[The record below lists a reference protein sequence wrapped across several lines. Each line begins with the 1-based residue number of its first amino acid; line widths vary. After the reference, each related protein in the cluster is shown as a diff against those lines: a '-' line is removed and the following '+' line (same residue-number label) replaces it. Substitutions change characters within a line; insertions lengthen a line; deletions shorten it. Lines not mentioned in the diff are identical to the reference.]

1 MRKGE
6 SIKAFFANDDKVYSF
21 EVWPNYDK
29 ESFIEALDD
38 ETLDN
43 FKLVSITKKDGY
55 QPILETNDLAEVVVA
70 IDDIMKSLRLK
81 N

>member
-1 MRKGE
+1 MKKRQI
-6 SIKAFFANDDKVYSF
+6 IKAFFANEDKVYSF
-21 EVWPNYDK
+21 EVWPNYNK

-70 IDDIMKSLRLK
+70 IDDIWR
-81 N
+81 

>member
-1 MRKGE
+1 M
-6 SIKAFFANDDKVYSF
+6 F
-21 EVWPNYDK
+21 
-29 ESFIEALDD
+29 
-38 ETLDN
+38 TLDN

-55 QPILETNDLAEVVVA
+55 QPIFETNDLAEVVVA